1 MTSRKRTQPPDLAAT
16 APSSSTT
23 RSPHSL
29 QPPPPP
35 PPSHS
40 SLPHA
45 RPPIISQKQKDAL
58 HQVIADTMASAQPP
72 HPSTNRSTSSS
83 ARDAHST
90 DHATPAATAD
100 DQHPLSYYT
109 DDPPPSP
116 TPPPPSS
123 TSPAA
128 TTPTNPPPAARS
140 FSCPICR
147 HPCVNAGALTCHTNS
162 CQQNSTARQQAA
174 CPPPCPAPP
183 RAQTASAQSSSP
195 SAIPS
200 ATWDAHPFDTAAHL
214 ILLAF
219 PRLVLRLTA
228 AAPSQSLTTACAF
241 LAQRFISGDWHALFL
256 EASAAATLAARP
268 LNLASA
274 CSAAT
279 HARLNRA
286 AHFAKCG
293 DWSRSLA
300 ALEAG
305 EFAPPSPET
314 ISSLSSKHPPA
325 PQPLPQWI
333 STFTPDS
340 YPQLSAPLLHLALRS
355 APRGTAAG
363 PSGWLIEHL
372 RDTFLSSQ
380 QHLPSLLRLF
390 QNLLQGEFPLSVC
403 SYYTASTLVA
413 LKKPQ
418 GGMRDTFLPC
428 LQFGVAVPAGIE
440 VMAHAVQ
447 SALSLHPDWA
457 VLQLDVAN
465 AFNSFNKTAMF
476 EALRSSAFSPLIPY
490 FSLLC
495 SSPSPLHYRNGPT
508 LHTFESVSGVRQGD
522 PCGPFLYA
530 ITQQLAILPTQNQFP
545 SIFISSY
552 ADDTFL
558 VGPPS
563 TITAAFT
570 ALTNRLHSLGL
581 TVQPSKCSIWC
592 PLDWPQ
598 DCATPSG
605 VPIAPNGLNVE
616 GVPIGSDGYIIS
628 TVQEKL
634 DSFAASLP
642 LLHQLHDPQTASRI
656 LSQCVSARPSFL
668 LRTVSPFPE
677 IHDLFRSWDSTIL
690 DHFTQLFGPGFWI
703 LDTEQTKTAQQQ
715 VFLPI
720 HLGGFGLRSSVST
733 APLSYLCRWAHSLN
747 LNGALLL
754 LSASAFPFL
763 TSALLN
769 LALVD
774 TLFSD
779 SSLPSHA
786 LRCPKNNEPTRVHD
800 AIKHEL
806 HRITLELGLVAQL
819 EDHHLLLGRRPDIT
833 CRDIQAGSTLALDIS
848 VADLQQ
854 GFPHSNAATV
864 MGSAAATRETEKTTL
879 YASSMCARPD
889 VKLLPFTPETFG
901 CFGKS

>member
-1 MTSRKRTQPPDLAAT
+1 
-16 APSSSTT
+16 
-23 RSPHSL
+23 
-29 QPPPPP
+29 
-35 PPSHS
+35 
-40 SLPHA
+40 
-45 RPPIISQKQKDAL
+45 
-58 HQVIADTMASAQPP
+58 
-72 HPSTNRSTSSS
+72 
-83 ARDAHST
+83 
-90 DHATPAATAD
+90 
-100 DQHPLSYYT
+100 
-109 DDPPPSP
+109 
-116 TPPPPSS
+116 
-123 TSPAA
+123 
-128 TTPTNPPPAARS
+128 
-140 FSCPICR
+140 
-147 HPCVNAGALTCHTNS
+147 
-162 CQQNSTARQQAA
+162 
-174 CPPPCPAPP
+174 
-183 RAQTASAQSSSP
+183 
-195 SAIPS
+195 
-200 ATWDAHPFDTAAHL
+200 
-214 ILLAF
+214 
-219 PRLVLRLTA
+219 
-228 AAPSQSLTTACAF
+228 
-241 LAQRFISGDWHALFL
+241 
-256 EASAAATLAARP
+256 
-268 LNLASA
+268 
-274 CSAAT
+274 
-279 HARLNRA
+279 
-286 AHFAKCG
+286 
-293 DWSRSLA
+293 
-300 ALEAG
+300 
-305 EFAPPSPET
+305 
-314 ISSLSSKHPPA
+314 
-325 PQPLPQWI
+325 
-333 STFTPDS
+333 
-340 YPQLSAPLLHLALRS
+340 
-355 APRGTAAG
+355 
-363 PSGWLIEHL
+363 
-372 RDTFLSSQ
+372 
-380 QHLPSLLRLF
+380 
-390 QNLLQGEFPLSVC
+390 
-403 SYYTASTLVA
+403 
-413 LKKPQ
+413 
-418 GGMRDTFLPC
+418 MRDTFLPC

-733 APLSYLCRWAHSLN
+733 APLSYLCRWAQSLPLLSTHFITDGSPFFRPFLSFDTIHHLDEFIPAATAMLPKEVLYRFPSCSLN